1 MFNQKRER
9 ERVDLQIPRMICVEC
24 GKPCQQVVKV
34 FGSQNIRLTRCRS
47 CNSTADKYVEYEIV
61 LIFLDLLL
69 HKIQVYRHL
78 IFNRLPYSES
88 GIPRVLW
95 KFLFV
100 LLVLDTYKL
109 LLVDDS
115 ADPRSEMKYS
125 AFREEG
131 FSLDMIHEDLS
142 LFTFHSLTFVIS
154 VLAFSLY
161 VAIIILLV
169 TIQLNVRNQCGEL
182 TNYNYVIVA
191 IILSS
196 FGRGVLLFM
205 LVWDYP
211 VLFIRGV
218 DVFVLTSNVVALKA
232 FLDTTTYFSCL
243 MTVLPAQVA
252 KMWFHDAARTYITE
266 HF

>member
-1 MFNQKRER
+1 M
-9 ERVDLQIPRMICVEC
+9 VICVEC
-24 GKPCQQVVKV
+24 GKPSRNVVKV
-34 FGSQNIRLTRCRS
+34 FGSQNIRLTRCNS
-47 CNSTADKYVEYEIV
+47 CKQTCDKYVEFELI

-78 IFNRLPYSES
+78 IFNRLPFSDT
-88 GIPRVLW
+88 GIPRALW

-100 LLVLDTYKL
+100 LLVLDTYKAI
-109 LLVDDS
+109 LVDPS
-115 ADPRSEMKYS
+115 DPRSRLKYS

-131 FSLDMIHEDLS
+131 FSLDMIHEDLN
-142 LFTFHSLTFVIS
+142 LFVFHSLTFIMS

-169 TIQLNVRNQCGEL
+169 TIQLNVNNRCGEQ
-182 TNYNYVIVA
+182 TKYNYVVVA

-232 FLDTTTYFSCL
+232 FLDDTTSYFSCF
-243 MTVLPAQVA
+243 MMVLPAQLA
-252 KMWFHDAARTYITE
+252 KMWFHDAARLYITE
-266 HF
+266 NF

>member
-1 MFNQKRER
+1 
-9 ERVDLQIPRMICVEC
+9 
-24 GKPCQQVVKV
+24 
-34 FGSQNIRLTRCRS
+34 
-47 CNSTADKYVEYEIV
+47 
-61 LIFLDLLL
+61 
-69 HKIQVYRHL
+69 
-78 IFNRLPYSES
+78 
-88 GIPRVLW
+88 
-95 KFLFV
+95 
-100 LLVLDTYKL
+100 
-109 LLVDDS
+109 
-115 ADPRSEMKYS
+115 
-125 AFREEG
+125 
-131 FSLDMIHEDLS
+131 MIHEDLS
-142 LFTFHSLTFVIS
+142 LFTFHSLTFIIS

-266 HF
+266 HFKQQ